1 MPADRSLRA
10 LRGAS
15 PRGQTGFGEWIER
28 FDPLREQILA
38 APVSAGLLQEGTA
51 DLRAPA
57 GITEQVARRR
67 RPRLALRSVAAV
79 ATALAAV
86 AVALAV
92 AGVPGKSQN
101 GSRGPTINT
110 AYVVKRVDSALSA
123 AESGD
128 IAQVTIT
135 SVSANVPGGQ
145 ATTVTVEEW
154 SHGSQWRLVK
164 YSSAGQPIRDEGVSS
179 SSVYTV
185 VNYRT
190 RSWTRQPESGQ
201 PAEPQSGGDACHG
214 VPVGLWLL
222 FQVMLPAGPPPT
234 SAASAVRAAISCG
247 TLTAAGR
254 QRVDGTEAIELT
266 NRPDSPVPETIWVS
280 PATYLPLRV
289 VLGAGPGQPF
299 VRQTADMTWLQPTT
313 QNLAKLKVPIPAGF
327 RHVSPGKAGGG
338 KPQKGKG
345 GNEGLPDTG

>member
-10 LRGAS
+10 LREAS

-28 FDPLREQILA
+28 FDPLREQIPA

-57 GITEQVARRR
+57 GITQQVARRR
-67 RPRLALRSVAAV
+67 RPRLALRSAAGVAA
-79 ATALAAV
+79 ALAAV

-92 AGVPGKSQN
+92 AGVPGESQN
-101 GSRGPTINT
+101 GSGGRAIDT

-123 AESGD
+123 AEPGD

-145 ATTVTVEEW
+145 ATTATVEEW
-154 SHGSQWRLVK
+154 SHGNQWRLVK

-190 RSWTRQPESGQ
+190 RSWARQPEQGQ
-201 PAEPQSGGDACHG
+201 SAEPQSGGDACHG
-214 VPVGLWLL
+214 VPAGLSLL
-222 FQVMLPAGPPPT
+222 FHVNLPGPPPAT
-234 SAASAVRAAISCG
+234 MASALRAAISCG

-266 NRPDSPVPETIWVS
+266 SRPDSQIPETIWVS
-280 PATYLPLRV
+280 PGTYLPLRV
-289 VLGAGPGQPF
+289 ILRSGPGQPF
-299 VRQTADMTWLQPTT
+299 VRQAADITWLQPTT

-327 RHVSPGKAGGG
+327 RQVSPGKAGWG
-338 KPQKGKG
+338 KPQQGKG
-345 GNEGLPDTG
+345 RK